1 MIHNTNII
9 LNGLGI
15 NMKSSILDEFSEEFI
30 PVPSDSS
37 ARDKLIKSNIITW
50 GFDYRI
56 KARFHQIEYM
66 MQLNP
71 NNKLMIDRSA
81 IDQIIFW
88 KMADDGF
95 IDTIPLYNDDLN
107 IVRDNLDKY
116 LKYENTL
123 GSHIL
128 IINEC
133 DELLHE
139 VIDTPEFKNSS
150 RATLYETVEQYY
162 ETQDRYVELY
172 DQWIPNHNTIIIPS
186 GLKFD
191 ERSKYL
197 NYHLNKLIYE

>member
-15 NMKSSILDEFSEEFI
+15 NMKSSILEDFSDNFI
-30 PVPSDSS
+30 PVPSDSGT
-37 ARDKLIKSNIITW
+37 RDKLIKANIITW

-56 KARFHQIEYM
+56 KSRLHQIEWANQIY
-66 MQLNP
+66 P
-71 NNKLMIDRSA
+71 NENLMIDRSA